1 MKMKYEAYLYR
12 YTHLPSGRMYVGIH
26 KGQIEDSYN
35 HSSTCE
41 EFNQLLIENFDDFK
55 YEVLLT
61 GSYGAMRNEE
71 YIMLSE
77 ANAKTNVMYF
87 NKSNGSPASQKFDM
101 KRVLKLAEEIKSMTG
116 EQELASEVVKNVFIQ
131 VRAED
136 DWTHKQNIQ
145 NAIDEEHG
153 NTEKLG
159 LKAVL
164 LDEYF
169 EEGDRDYGVD
179 GSAGI
184 GGNHGTR
191 ATNESKH
198 GRTIETIRVP
208 LSTWEGL
215 SDAEVEYLGMMLNV
229 QESKI
234 QPKVNQGDDFSKMV
248 QSLYYNHN
256 IDPDSPQMILAL
268 EKFNITKRQIKSAIN
283 KAKKAIE
290 NEELSLLGKKHI
302 KWREGANKKKLYE
315 EIIPSYQDGE
325 TFVEVITSGSGGS
338 IQTFMSNFRIAHLE
352 HGYTK
357 AVCIVYHPTI
367 ANNEQWLSSPKY
379 IEDREMAEF
388 FFENSGFEYKEVGL
402 KLLQDQKEQLT
413 VG

>member
-1 MKMKYEAYLYR
+1 MKLQYEAYLYR
-12 YTHLPSGRMYVGIH
+12 YTHLPSGRVYVGIH
-26 KGQIEDSYN
+26 KGLIEDSYN

-41 EFNQLLIENFDDFK
+41 EFNQLLINNFDDFK

-61 GSYGAMRNEE
+61 GSYGAMKNEE
-71 YIMLSE
+71 HKMLSE
-77 ANAKTNVMYF
+77 SNAKSNVMYF
-87 NKSNGSPASQKFDM
+87 NKSNGSPASSKFDLT
-101 KRVLKLAEEIKSMTG
+101 RVLKIAEEIKSMTG

-153 NTEKLG
+153 NTEKLK
-159 LKAVL
+159 LQSVL
-164 LDEYF
+164 LEGYY
-169 EEGDRDYGVD
+169 EEGDRDFGVD

-184 GGNHGTR
+184 GGNHSAR

-198 GRTIETIRVP
+198 GRTIEVIRVP
-208 LSTWEGL
+208 LSMWEGL
-215 SDAEVEYLGMMLNV
+215 SDSEVEYLGMMLNV
-229 QESKI
+229 QEGKI

-256 IDPDSPQMILAL
+256 IDPDSPQMITSL
-268 EKFNITKRQIKSAIN
+268 EPLNITKRQINSAIN

-290 NEELSLLGKKHI
+290 NEELSLQGKKHI
-302 KWREGANKKKLYE
+302 KWREGANKKKLYG

-325 TFVEVITSGSGGS
+325 TFVELITSGSGGS
-338 IQTFMSNFRIAHLE
+338 LQTFMSNFVAAHKE

-357 AVCIVYHPTI
+357 AVCIVYHPKI
-367 ANNEQWLSSPKY
+367 SDYDQWIGSPKY
-379 IEDREMAEF
+379 IADREMVEF
-388 FFENSGFEYKEVGL
+388 FFEKSGFEYKEVGL